1 MNTNIYELN
10 AGGRAVRYL
19 LQYPGSERYFTEPLR
34 PCPGGEYD
42 LALTPGQMEFGR
54 ALFPPDT
61 PDDWLEYKLLLTDT
75 AAFLLRSAA
84 CIIHGVAFSW
94 RDRAWLLCAPS
105 GTGKTTQFAHWK
117 RLCGADVRLVSGDQP
132 IVTLEADGEVLV
144 WASPWTG
151 KERWTGVSGPVPLG
165 GIIFLEQ
172 AEENELI
179 SAPLDDR
186 AQRLLAAFMC
196 RPDAVEEIRTL
207 AALADAMLSRHPV
220 WLLRNRGD
228 PASALLTR
236 NAIEAYLSE
245 GRQDHETL

>member
-42 LALTPGQMEFGR
+42 LALTPGQMECGR

-151 KERWTGVSGPVPLG
+151 KEREQGTASAPLG
-165 GIIFLEQ
+165 GIVLLEQ
-172 AEENELI
+172 GTENAMRPLIRSEAVFPLLLQFLYRPVDAESLDLVCSYEEKLL
-179 SAPLDDR
+179 SA
-186 AQRLLAAFMC
+186 
-196 RPDAVEEIRTL
+196 V
-207 AALADAMLSRHPV
+207 PV
-220 WLLRNRGD
+220 WKLVNRGD
-228 PASALLTR
+228 SESAALCYHTLKEDGRWAIASAT
-236 NAIEAYLSE
+236 ESS
-245 GRQDHETL
+245 